1 MSLSTEQGMLVIV
14 SAWDKLLLSHTNS
27 VFKSFSWQLF
37 QALFFS
43 SSIIILL
50 TNNIMISFDHPL
62 CNLKN
67 IAFLITPLH
76 NALKS
81 FPFCLLHLAWQT
93 IFFASRYFS
102 LLVFPCFHSFHSFC
116 FSLTHSVS
124 LGTDPPGK
132 PKPSNFF
139 CATGPK
145 KINKSP
151 QVDKKLI
158 IPYCYFVLSSK
169 EVINFG
175 KLLNNKSWTSTCT
188 ELKSN

>member
-76 NALKS
+76 NVFKS
-81 FPFCLLHLAWQT
+81 FPFCFLYLAWQT

-102 LLVFPCFHSFHSFC
+102 LLVFPSFHSFHSFC
-116 FSLTHSVS
+116 FSLADSVS
-124 LGTDPPGK
+124 LGTDQQVPPGRQK
-132 PKPSNFF
+132 AYYSNIFLTS
-139 CATGPK
+139 CLT
-145 KINKSP
+145 
-151 QVDKKLI
+151 I
-158 IPYCYFVLSSK
+158 ILAMVPEQSK
-169 EVINFG
+169 N
-175 KLLNNKSWTSTCT
+175 TS
-188 ELKSN
+188 

>member
-1 MSLSTEQGMLVIV
+1 MINFPS
-14 SAWDKLLLSHTNS
+14 
-27 VFKSFSWQLF
+27 SFL
-37 QALFFS
+37 FS
-43 SSIIILL
+43 SIKILL
-50 TNNIMISFDHPL
+50 TNNILISFDHPL
-62 CNLKN
+62 CNLKH
-67 IAFLITPLH
+67 IAFLIIPLH
-76 NALKS
+76 NFFKS
-81 FPFCLLHLAWQT
+81 FSFCFLHLAWQT
-93 IFFASRYFS
+93 VSFASRYYS

-124 LGTDPPGK
+124 LGTDPPSK

-175 KLLNNKSWTSTCT
+175 KLLNNKS
-188 ELKSN
+188 